1 VNTPAAPSPASGRAG
16 RRLLGVA
23 VLLACAGG
31 GFLAYRLLN
40 PPPSLHFMPAPAAQ
54 APAPAA
60 SPAPAAPAAEA
71 QSPPQSHPI
80 PEVLPDLRLPGLDGR
95 PHRLR
100 QWQGR
105 PVLVNFWA
113 TWCEPCRREIPLLKR
128 LRVEHAR
135 DHLEIVGI
143 ALDFRDPVQK
153 YVGANGMDYPVL
165 LGEDGGYQ
173 AVAAFGMEPVLPFS
187 VFADAQ
193 GRIVTLKVGELHRDE
208 AELIL
213 DRIRDVAQG
222 RLELGVAR
230 EHIAAGIQGLAT
242 ARAAAADAASH

>member
-1 VNTPAAPSPASGRAG
+1 VNGSTASSPASGRAG
-16 RRLLGVA
+16 RRLLGAA

-40 PPPSLHFMPAPAAQ
+40 PPPSLQVVPARAAQVPVTAVAPPAPAPEPQAQ
-54 APAPAA
+54 
-60 SPAPAAPAAEA
+60 
-71 QSPPQSHPI
+71 PPSHPI
-80 PEVLPDLRLPGLDGR
+80 PEALPDLTLPGLDGR
-95 PHRLR
+95 PHRLNE
-100 QWQGR
+100 WQGR
-105 PVLVNFWA
+105 PLLVNFWA

-128 LRVEHAR
+128 LRVEHAK

-153 YVGANGMDYPVL
+153 YVGTNRMDYPVL
-165 LGEDGGYQ
+165 VGEDGGYE

-187 VFADAQ
+187 AFADDQ

-213 DRIRDVAQG
+213 DRIRDVQQG
-222 RLELGVAR
+222 RLDLAAAR
-230 EHIAAGIQGLAT
+230 ERIAAGIQGLAR
-242 ARAAAADAASH
+242 ARAGAGDAAAH